1 MMNLIS
7 MAAMLNVRQWRDDAW
22 RNLARLWQTR
32 RIAGRLQRLQRR
44 TQRLERRCAA
54 LQRRMHL
61 NRTREND
68 AGFGA
73 AVDADWC

>member
-7 MAAMLNVRQWRDDAW
+7 MVAMLNVRLWLNDAW
-22 RNLARLWQTR
+22 RSFTRLWQAR
-32 RIAGRLQRLQRR
+32 RNEGRLQRLHRKVR
-44 TQRLERRCAA
+44 RLERQCSS

-61 NRTREND
+61 NPGPESKANFKT
-68 AGFGA
+68 